1 MLFLFWLACTDSATL
16 CAFVY
21 FEWSP
26 CTKNPPVPL
35 KNDARGT
42 PGKSPVLNTDR
53 AYKYRGWVAQT
64 LEIKNTA
71 SILLVERFA
80 QARTQAIVPLAHDR
94 TPYHL
99 FYRKLLLPKYL
110 RRQYNSE
117 NSSNFNAKW
126 KYLPKIREHSKLG
139 FAMIHLHFLLW
150 IIVHYI

>member
-71 SILLVERFA
+71 SILLVDVLR
-80 QARTQAIVPLAHDR
+80 RLGLRPLCHWRMTGPLIIYFISYCSPNICAVNIIR
-94 TPYHL
+94 KILATLTPNENIC
-99 FYRKLLLPKYL
+99 PKYENTPSLVL
-110 RRQYNSE
+110 RWFICIFCYE
-117 NSSNFNAKW
+117 
-126 KYLPKIREHSKLG
+126 
-139 FAMIHLHFLLW
+139 
-150 IIVHYI
+150 